1 MLMADSLFLSFQYS
15 QSMCDRDNH
24 WDGEGKHNGMK
35 RWRPATGGTRCKFFI
50 CPSWAVIVML
60 PFLAASLSAQQA
72 LLASGEL
79 PDAPV
84 PQVSTSVSADQPTAN
99 VSGAVTDV
107 SGAVIA
113 GAAVTLENAVSHDKK
128 TAVTNEQGIFT
139 FAPLDAGIF
148 TITIQSKGFAPVVKT
163 GISLHAG
170 ENYQLSPT
178 TMQVAAATATVEVG
192 AQTQYE
198 LAEAQIKA
206 EEKQR
211 FLFIEPN
218 FYVTYISNPAPLTAG
233 QKMRLATRFAVD
245 PFTFIYAG
253 AVAGVEQAN
262 NDYPGYGRGAAG
274 YGKRYGATVGDIVTG
289 SIIGAGA
296 LPALLHQDPRYF
308 YKGTGSIP
316 SRIGYALATIVR
328 TKGDDGKW
336 QPNYSGILGDLASGA
351 ISNSYL
357 APGDR
362 KGAVTVING
371 AVEGFALRGVTA
383 LEQEFLARWITTH
396 SKDKGTIGRH

>member
-1 MLMADSLFLSFQYS
+1 
-15 QSMCDRDNH
+15 MCDRNSP
-24 WDGEGKHNGMK
+24 WGSERESFSVNY
-35 RWRPATGGTRCKFFI
+35 WRPAKRKTRSKTFI
-50 CPSWAVIVML
+50 WRVGMVIAVL

-79 PDAPV
+79 PDVPV
-84 PQVSTSVSADQPTAN
+84 PQTSATASANQSNAN
-99 VSGAVTDV
+99 ISGIVADPQ
-107 SGAVIA
+107 GAVIV
-113 GAAVTLENAVSHDKK
+113 GASITLENAASHEKRV
-128 TAVTNEQGIFT
+128 AVTDDQGSFN
-139 FAPLDAGIF
+139 FATVVGGVF
-148 TITIQSKGFAPVVKT
+148 SITIQSKGFAPLVRT
-163 GISLHAG
+163 GISLHTG
-170 ENYQLSPT
+170 ESYQLTPT
-178 TMQVAAATATVEVG
+178 TMQVASAASVVEVSG
-192 AQTQYE
+192 QTQYE
-198 LAEAQIKA
+198 IAEAQMKA

-211 FLFIEPN
+211 LLLFEPN

-233 QKMRLATRFAVD
+233 QKIRLATRFTLD
-245 PFTFIYAG
+245 PFTFIYSG
-253 AVAGVEQAN
+253 VVAGIEQSN
-262 NDYPGYGRGAAG
+262 NDYPGYGQGAAG
-274 YGKRYGATVGDIVTG
+274 YGKRYGATVGDIATG
-289 SIIGAGA
+289 SIIGAGV
-296 LPALLHQDPRYF
+296 LPGLLHQDPRYF

-328 TKGDDGKW
+328 TKGDNGKW

-396 SKDKGTIGRH
+396 SRDKGSVGHE